1 MHGLEDIF
9 SPEVISKMT
18 DEEILKMIKE
28 PATTGRKR
36 EVLEDRISKLEEG
49 QRILRNMIH
58 VC

>member
-18 DEEILKMIKE
+18 DEEILKVIKE
-28 PATTGRKR
+28 PATTIRKR

-49 QRILRNMIH
+49 QRILRDMIH